1 MVYKKIFFFF
11 KRRMVKEFVEKLI
24 YFILKKLFYYY
35 FIHFY
40 TLRNKNFIFEYLNGL
55 FFIEDT
61 RRFNDVMN
69 D

>member
-1 MVYKKIFFFF
+1 
-11 KRRMVKEFVEKLI
+11 MVKEFVEKLI

-40 TLRNKNFIFEYLNGL
+40 TLRNKDFIFEYLNGL
-55 FFIEDT
+55 FFIEDA